1 MLLHLFLGDENLWK
15 IILTTKI
22 LTMIY
27 VALLRGINGGGNNKV
42 EMKKLKTTF
51 ELLGFT
57 NVVTYVNSGN
67 IIFEE
72 LSKEQNVIV
81 SEIEKAIRH
90 DFHLEIKVLIRNSEN
105 IETICRE
112 LPITWLKNEMMRTD
126 VMFLWEKF
134 DRPEIMEQLQ
144 IRPVDN
150 VKYLPGVV
158 LWNVE
163 GKNYSKSGMLKL
175 MGTELYKNMTIRN
188 VNTVRK
194 LHQMMTNING
204 QKTTNR

>member
-1 MLLHLFLGDENLWK
+1 
-15 IILTTKI
+15 
-22 LTMIY
+22 MIY
-27 VALLRGINGGGNNKV
+27 VALLRGINVGGNNKV

-57 NVVTYVNSGN
+57 KVVTYINSGN

-72 LSKEQNVIV
+72 MSKEQNVIE
-81 SEIEKAIRH
+81 SEIERAIKQ
-90 DFHLEIKVLIRNSEN
+90 DFQLEIKVLIRNSED

-112 LPITWLKNEMMRTD
+112 LPITWIKNEMMRTD

-134 DRPEIMEQLQ
+134 DSPEIIELLQ
-144 IRPVDN
+144 INPVDN
-150 VKYLPGVV
+150 VKYLSGAV

-163 GKNYSKSGMLKL
+163 GKNYSKSGMIKL

-194 LHQMMTNING
+194 LHQIMITIKE
-204 QKTTNR
+204 Q

>member
-1 MLLHLFLGDENLWK
+1 MK
-15 IILTTKI
+15 IINLLEHNFNNKD

-27 VALLRGINGGGNNKV
+27 VALLRGINVGGNNKV

-57 NVVTYVNSGN
+57 NVVTYINSGN

-72 LSKEQNVIV
+72 LSKEQSVIN
-81 SEIEKAIRH
+81 SEIERAIKQ
-90 DFHLEIKVLIRNSEN
+90 DFQLEIKVLIRNSEN

-112 LPITWLKNEMMRTD
+112 LPTTWIKNEMMRTD

-134 DRPEIMEQLQ
+134 DRPEIIELLQ
-144 IRPVDN
+144 INPVDN
-150 VKYLPGVV
+150 VKYLSGAV

-163 GKNYSKSGMLKL
+163 GKNYSKSGMIKL

-194 LHQMMTNING
+194 LHQIMTTI
-204 QKTTNR
+204 KR

>member
-1 MLLHLFLGDENLWK
+1 
-15 IILTTKI
+15 
-22 LTMIY
+22 MIY
-27 VALLRGINGGGNNKV
+27 VALLRGINVGGNNKKV
-42 EMKKLKTTF
+42 EMKKLKATF
-51 ELLGFT
+51 ELLGFA
-57 NVVTYVNSGN
+57 NVVTYINSGN

-72 LSKEQNVIV
+72 LSREQGVIV
-81 SEIEKAIRH
+81 SEIENAIKQ
-90 DFHLEIKVLIRNSEN
+90 DFQLEVKVLIRNLKN
-105 IETICRE
+105 IEAICQE
-112 LPITWLKNEMMRTD
+112 LPTTWLKNEMMRTD

-144 IRPVDN
+144 INPGDN
-150 VKYLPGVV
+150 VKYISGAV

-194 LHQMMTNING
+194 LHQIMTAIKG
-204 QKTTNR
+204 QK